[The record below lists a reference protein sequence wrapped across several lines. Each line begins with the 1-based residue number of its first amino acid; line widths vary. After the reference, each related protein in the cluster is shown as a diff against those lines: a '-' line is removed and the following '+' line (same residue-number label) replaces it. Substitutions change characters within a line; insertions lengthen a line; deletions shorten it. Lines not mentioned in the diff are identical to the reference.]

1 MDSIWKLGSLQRTF
15 PSKWRRAATSLFS
28 GKLIAWSSRL
38 PFSSR
43 FENGIEIYSNEIHEE
58 NLSRCL
64 MCISVKIKVCQIF
77 LSVQQLCLEA
87 PFIIIMERNYFYGQL
102 FIIFLWYEVLKNDA
116 KKFKDVKQK
125 YYFARM
131 HVLKKFKAG
140 CFIKMHYDFFI
151 FYETHQNKR
160 KIVPANGTCQ
170 FCRSRSWCVRDSNG
184 NRLELFEARQIS
196 NFLLL

>member
-43 FENGIEIYSNEIHEE
+43 FENGIKIDSNKIHKE

-87 PFIIIMERNYFYGQL
+87 PFIIIMKRNYFYGQL
-102 FIIFLWYEVLKNDA
+102 FIIFLWYEVLKNVA
-116 KKFKDVKQK
+116 KNSKMWNKNIILQ
-125 YYFARM
+125 
-131 HVLKKFKAG
+131 G
-140 CFIKMHYDFFI
+140 CM
-151 FYETHQNKR
+151 
-160 KIVPANGTCQ
+160 
-170 FCRSRSWCVRDSNG
+170 S
-184 NRLELFEARQIS
+184 
-196 NFLLL
+196 

>member
-1 MDSIWKLGSLQRTF
+1 MDSIWKLVSLQRTF
-15 PSKWRRAATSLFS
+15 PSRWRRLATSLFY

-38 PFSSR
+38 PFS
-43 FENGIEIYSNEIHEE
+43 FENGIEIDLNEIHKE
-58 NLSRCL
+58 NLCRCL

-140 CFIKMHYDFFI
+140 YFI

-170 FCRSRSWCVRDSNG
+170 FCRSRSWCARNSNG
-184 NRLELFEARQIS
+184 
-196 NFLLL
+196 